1 MNVLAL
7 YSSPRRN
14 SNSTFLLKEI
24 MSAVKEK
31 GVHTTTEF
39 DVAKMNIKGCQA
51 CEGCHN
57 PKGNGGCVVKD
68 DMQQVLAAVKQA
80 DYIFMSTPLYWWNIS
95 AQLKAVFDRFYSLNK
110 KNDLQGK
117 TIHLV
122 ITGASEEDD
131 IGYELVNKTFME
143 ICDYIGCEF
152 KILIVSGDDSNPAQ
166 KNEKAIA
173 QAKAIG
179 ESL

>member
-1 MNVLAL
+1 MLRPKLRERWKLVTGTTSGLTRVLP
-7 YSSPRRN
+7 S
-14 SNSTFLLKEI
+14 K
-24 MSAVKEK
+24 
-31 GVHTTTEF
+31 
-39 DVAKMNIKGCQA
+39 DVYKRQ
-51 CEGCHN
+51 
-57 PKGNGGCVVKD
+57 
-68 DMQQVLAAVKQA
+68 QQVLAAVKQA

>member
-68 DMQQVLAAVKQA
+68 DMQQVQMCIRDRSKDWLFLFGGRRWIRTIEAESNRFTVCPLWPLGNPP
-80 DYIFMSTPLYWWNIS
+80 IFI
-95 AQLKAVFDRFYSLNK
+95 F
-110 KNDLQGK
+110 
-117 TIHLV
+117 
-122 ITGASEEDD
+122 
-131 IGYELVNKTFME
+131 
-143 ICDYIGCEF
+143 
-152 KILIVSGDDSNPAQ
+152 
-166 KNEKAIA
+166 
-173 QAKAIG
+173 
-179 ESL
+179 